1 MNPTVCNSQIEL
13 FQVKNKPVIISQTG
27 ATLSSNGGFLAIRRM
42 DESMGLLDG
51 ISAAFEDGER
61 RRKEAV
67 RDFGRIEHE
76 FSDLLRQRVY
86 QMALGYEDGLDAN
99 ELRHDKSLQLSVG
112 KETALGSQSMM
123 SRLENW
129 VSFKDIY
136 RGMRALVRVY
146 AREFHDAGQAI
157 VLHIDSTND
166 PVHGQLG
173 LFNGYYDEHC
183 FHPLLVMEER
193 SSFPFGILLRKGQV
207 GSARYARGMLRRL
220 IRWLREEIPGVAIVV
235 KGDCAFG
242 IGDIIDMLDDE
253 HVDYIAGLSGNSVLY
268 REVKSLQEEVLA
280 AYQAERKPLQRFVS
294 FRYRADKWQQE
305 RAVVAKVEHTG
316 LGLNTRF
323 VVSSMPSDDPEKL
336 YESFQVR
343 AGGIEALIEQLKNG
357 LRFDKTACHTRVP
370 NQMRY
375 FESMLAFILHL
386 KLQQKLKLLLKHT
399 PKVQTIIQNVLKVAA
414 LITTSVRRFFV
425 QLSTSD
431 PHTRLLW
438 HVLQT

>member
-1 MNPTVCNSQIEL
+1 MKQTVCNPSIEL
-13 FQVKNKPVIISQTG
+13 FQVKNKPVMISQTG
-27 ATLSSNGGFLAIRRM
+27 ATVSSNGGFLAIHQM
-42 DESMGLLDG
+42 DRGLGLIEQ
-51 ISAAFEDGER
+51 ISAAFIDGKQR
-61 RRKEAV
+61 RAEAV
-67 RDFGRIEHE
+67 QDFGRIEHT

-112 KETALGSQSMM
+112 KDKALGSQSMM

-129 VSFKDIY
+129 ASFKDIY
-136 RGMRALVRVY
+136 RGMRELVRVY
-146 AREFHDAGQAI
+146 AREFYDAKHAI
-157 VLHIDSTND
+157 VLHIDSTDD

-173 LFNGYYDEHC
+173 LFNGYYQEHC
-183 FHPLLVMEER
+183 FHPLVVMEER
-193 SSFPFGILLRKGQV
+193 SGFPFGILLRRGQV
-207 GSARYARGMLRRL
+207 SSARYTRSILRRL

-242 IGDIIDMLDDE
+242 IGDILESLDAE
-253 HVDYIAGLSGNSVLY
+253 SVDYIAGLSGNAVLY
-268 REVKSLQEEVLA
+268 REVKTLQAEVLA
-280 AYQAERKPLQRFVS
+280 AYQATGKPLQRFMS
-294 FRYRADKWQQE
+294 FRYRAGEWQQE

-343 AGGIEALIEQLKNG
+343 AGGVEALIEQLKNG
-357 LRFDKTACHTRVP
+357 LRFDKTACHSRVP

-386 KLQQKLKLLLKHT
+386 KLQQKLKPLLKHI
-399 PKVQTIIQNVLKVAA
+399 PKVQTIIQKVLKVAA
-414 LITTSVRRFFV
+414 LITTSVRRFFI
-425 QLSTSD
+425 QLSSSD
-431 PHTRLLW
+431 PNTQLLW